1 MGIVGRNPESGMR
14 LILERV
20 REEGP
25 PWAYAGAAYTPRS
38 THALRVVV
46 EVDGAVAVEV
56 EGPTSE
62 PPGGPSSGELAP
74 ADLVQKT
81 RQMVRA
87 AYKHA
92 HDAKQPPPRQIHR
105 WKGGSGAW

>member
-1 MGIVGRNPESGMR
+1 MAIVGRNPESGMR
-14 LILERV
+14 LMIERI

-25 PWAYAGAAYTPRS
+25 PWAYEGAAYTPQA
-38 THALRVVV
+38 THPMRVVV
-46 EVDGAVAVEV
+46 EVDGVVSVEV
-56 EGPTSE
+56 DGQ
-62 PPGGPSSGELAP
+62 PPP
-74 ADLVQKT
+74 DLVQRT

-92 HDAKQPPPRQIHR
+92 QDTQQPPPRQIHR

>member
-1 MGIVGRNPESGMR
+1 MSIVGRNPESGIR
-14 LILERV
+14 LMIERV

-25 PWAYAGAAYTPRS
+25 PWAYEGAAYTPRS
-38 THALRVVV
+38 THPLRVVVQADGVVVV
-46 EVDGAVAVEV
+46 EVDDAL
-56 EGPTSE
+56 
-62 PPGGPSSGELAP
+62 PS
-74 ADLVQKT
+74 DLVQRM

-92 HDAKQPPPRQIHR
+92 HDAQQPPPRQIHR